1 MIFDTAKSK
10 AANRSIGFVI
20 PNELQQATLC
30 FSPQPPLQSDDP
42 TAFSLTPTAGRHN
55 LAVSEKKEPR
65 TVMSLLEWCDEG
77 PAIVSVL
84 ASVEDAISTMLDKDV
99 GAVAIIDEQ
108 GIVAGMFT
116 ERDVLAKFALSGRD
130 AKTTPVRELM
140 SPMVEMATE
149 ETTAAE
155 AFKVM
160 MERHYR
166 HLPVV
171 DSRGKVLGILSIRNI
186 LESRIDDLLAELE
199 SKSHIHL
206 T

>member
-1 MIFDTAKSK
+1 
-10 AANRSIGFVI
+10 
-20 PNELQQATLC
+20 
-30 FSPQPPLQSDDP
+30 
-42 TAFSLTPTAGRHN
+42 
-55 LAVSEKKEPR
+55 
-65 TVMSLLEWCDEG
+65 MSLLEWCDEG

-84 ASVEDAISTMLDKDV
+84 ASVEDAIRTMLDKDV
-99 GAVAIIDEQ
+99 GAVAVIDEH

-116 ERDVLAKFALSGRD
+116 ERDVMAKFALSGRN

-160 MERHYR
+160 LERHYR

-171 DSRGKVLGILSIRNI
+171 NEQGKVLGILSIRNI
-186 LESRIDDLLAELE
+186 LEARIDDLLEELE
-199 SKSHIHL
+199 NKSHFH
-206 T
+206 